1 MEGIVDLNKRVT
13 TSADWEQIA
22 VSDTG
27 AKITAACGWAQVDT
41 VSDNVRIT
49 ASGDKTRINATGKFA
64 QITASGNQTQINVSG
79 HWGRVETTGENCV
92 MVCTGRACH
101 ARGKVG
107 NWIVLTDWADD
118 GHPTVISAR
127 IDGTTIKADT
137 WYHVE
142 NGQLREEGA
151 GV

>member
-1 MEGIVDLNKRVT
+1 MKNFADINTCGT
-13 TSADWEQIA
+13 ASADQNQIA

-27 AKITAACGWAQVDT
+27 AKIAAACGWAQVDT
-41 VSDNVRIT
+41 VNDNVRIT
-49 ASGDKTRINATGKFA
+49 ASGDKTRISATGKFA

-107 NWIVLTDWADD
+107 SWIVLTDWADD
-118 GHPTVISAR
+118 GHPTVISAQ

-137 WYHVE
+137 WYYVE